1 MEVNT
6 GTPAK
11 RGRAKVKTPAVPAAE
26 VTKTAAAPAKKTR
39 ATKKVTVSTITVATV
54 PAATAEIKQLP
65 SADELRGMIAMAAY
79 YRAVERHF
87 APGHELDDWL
97 AAERQINALLG

>member
-11 RGRAKVKTPAVPAAE
+11 RGRAKVKTPAAE
-26 VTKTAAAPAKKTR
+26 VTKTAAATPAKKPRT
-39 ATKKVTVSTITVATV
+39 TKKVTVSTVTVTTAPATTVA
-54 PAATAEIKQLP
+54 IQQRP

-87 APGHELDDWL
+87 APGYELDDWL
-97 AAERQINALLG
+97 AAERQIYALFG